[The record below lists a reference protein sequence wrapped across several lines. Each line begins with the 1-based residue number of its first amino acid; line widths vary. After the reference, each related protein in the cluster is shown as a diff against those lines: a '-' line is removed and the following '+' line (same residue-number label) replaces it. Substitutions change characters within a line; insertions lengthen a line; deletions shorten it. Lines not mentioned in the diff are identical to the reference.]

1 MIAAYTQSV
10 CKNKMNRIKPRYLAR
25 EKDLISKF
33 SEYFN
38 LGKIDQIENL
48 VYFCV
53 DIGCY
58 TSNLTTESFKLVP
71 KPNLQE
77 IQENESAYFC
87 LDDRLNFEPSPM
99 GPCLLFY
106 LL

>member
-10 CKNKMNRIKPRYLAR
+10 CKNKMNRIKPKTLAR
-25 EKDLISKF
+25 ENDLISKF

-53 DIGCY
+53 NIGSY
-58 TSNLTTESFKLVP
+58 TSNLTVEYFKLVP
-71 KPNLQE
+71 KPNLKE
-77 IQENESAYFC
+77 IRENDSDCFC
-87 LDDRLNFEPSPM
+87 LDGSLN
-99 GPCLLFY
+99 LT
-106 LL
+106 